1 MSSSLRFTSDA
12 SPAAAA
18 RELERRQL
26 RWASAAVEGPDL
38 EGALAEAAQQ
48 AVGRWPAGGHCTPQ
62 LALVFV
68 SATHAAE
75 FDLVLPALRRQLPSL
90 QHVVGCS
97 VRRAGV
103 LKLALWGGCSAC
115 AQPVARNVEP

>member
-48 AVGRWPAGGHCTPQ
+48 AVGRWPAGAHCAPQ

-68 SATHAAE
+68 SGTHAAD
-75 FDLVLPALRRQLPSL
+75 FDRVLPALRRQLPSL

-97 VRRAGV
+97 VRRAGGAEAGSV
-103 LKLALWGGCSAC
+103 GGCGAC
-115 AQPVARNVEP
+115 AQPAARCA